1 MSDGKTVQPLRV
13 EDIQPST
20 YLFWVAKYNVE
31 NVSPPPP
38 VVIIVSEEIVN
49 KGGEGEMRLV
59 NYKDPQNVTV
69 TTSITNSD
77 GVEVT
82 TVTPPEIL
90 KTWVGAGEQTNNNT
104 RRLYPLRGVHQYER
118 FARSSSSN
126 AYRTNTG

>member
-1 MSDGKTVQPLRV
+1 MFR
-13 EDIQPST
+13 
-20 YLFWVAKYNVE
+20 
-31 NVSPPPP
+31 PPP

-90 KTWVGAGEQTNNNT
+90 KTWVGAGSKPITIPDGYIPCE
-104 RRLYPLRGVHQYER
+104 
-118 FARSSSSN
+118 
-126 AYRTNTG
+126 AYINMKGLQGLPHPTLTCTNTG